1 MLKEKFEDK
10 KLEQQIKEGQT
21 LQKDKDKKTNDHSTQ
36 KTKD

>member
-21 LQKDKDKKTNDHSTQ
+21 LQKDKDKKTNSTQ